1 MKPVEFTPVGVIHIA
16 IAGGDL
22 VVRGQA
28 ESSSAR
34 LLAAKMGDIDAAQVV
49 SVQEG
54 ATYIE
59 VSGDMTLTV
68 PEDASVIVSGTPGDV
83 VLRKIR
89 DAQLEGCSG
98 DLVVSDLVGTADQ
111 SPLRVLGAV
120 HGDVAIRKTESAELQ
135 TVHRDMA
142 VAHVGKLKIEHVH
155 GDISLAHVDE
165 VNLDSV
171 DRDMTVTHVK
181 DFQVKNV
188 AGDVALNSVTGSVTI
203 HRLGGDLSIV
213 SPGETLTAPDVVGDV
228 SLRGPLQPGGRYWIN
243 AGGDVAARIAGDVRV
258 FVRAE
263 GEVMVGAEIQF
274 EVDEEGIVKGQLG
287 LVMDNAAELSIDA
300 QGDVILNSPQEW
312 QRHHSATVDAELRQ
326 AMAEVQSELRQTAV
340 TVKSELQQ
348 AGNDVAQE
356 LEQSGIRDI
365 VRDLLKS
372 LKPET
377 SASSSPSPSTQPTVP
392 DADELKLVLN
402 MLERGAITVD
412 EAERLIEALN
422 R

>member
-1 MKPVEFTPVGVIHIA
+1 M
-16 IAGGDL
+16 
-22 VVRGQA
+22 
-28 ESSSAR
+28 
-34 LLAAKMGDIDAAQVV
+34 LLEM
-49 SVQEG
+49 SVC
-54 ATYIE
+54 A
-59 VSGDMTLTV
+59 
-68 PEDASVIVSGTPGDV
+68 
-83 VLRKIR
+83 
-89 DAQLEGCSG
+89 
-98 DLVVSDLVGTADQ
+98 
-111 SPLRVLGAV
+111 
-120 HGDVAIRKTESAELQ
+120 
-135 TVHRDMA
+135 
-142 VAHVGKLKIEHVH
+142 
-155 GDISLAHVDE
+155 
-165 VNLDSV
+165 
-171 DRDMTVTHVK
+171 
-181 DFQVKNV
+181 
-188 AGDVALNSVTGSVTI
+188 
-203 HRLGGDLSIV
+203 
-213 SPGETLTAPDVVGDV
+213 
-228 SLRGPLQPGGRYWIN
+228 GPLQPGGRYWIN